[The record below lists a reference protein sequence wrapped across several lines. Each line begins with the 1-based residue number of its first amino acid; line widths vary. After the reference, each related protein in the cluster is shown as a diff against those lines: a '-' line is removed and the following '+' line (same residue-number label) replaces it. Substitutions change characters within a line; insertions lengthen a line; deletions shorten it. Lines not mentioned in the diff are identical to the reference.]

1 MAPERIDPRV
11 EGLGR
16 LALVGGTEGME
27 RPFFMDRFEVT
38 RGQFA
43 AYLSALGKSPPPQLR
58 KEWGGARPSPAQEDW
73 PVTRVSPSQA
83 LAFARWRG
91 MRLPRLKEWEW
102 AVGIRGGKKE
112 SFPWGEEFDRAH
124 WDELKCNTAEL
135 GLGRPAN
142 VGTFELGATRG
153 TRIYDLV
160 GNVAEW
166 VRLPPSYPS
175 SLGEGASPG
184 ERPAENL
191 ALRFSLEACLLAFPG
206 RVPSWWAG
214 LFPVL
219 APLGRREWEALQRPW
234 AWVGW
239 SYASRMERVG
249 HTIPGRVSPRKGWE
263 EWASTVG
270 FRCAADPEE
279 LWAWFLSRN
288 GPSLEG
294 ATGKTVARFL
304 ARFREV
310 FLPLLRKSP
319 LRAGDPTRRK
329 RISSLLQ

>member
-1 MAPERIDPRV
+1 
-11 EGLGR
+11 
-16 LALVGGTEGME
+16 
-27 RPFFMDRFEVT
+27 MDRFEVT

-43 AYLSALGKSPPPQLR
+43 AYLSALGKRTPPQLR
-58 KEWGGARPSPAQEDW
+58 EDWKGHRPPPVQEDW
-73 PVTRVSPSQA
+73 PVSKVSPSQA

-175 SLGEGASPG
+175 LEGGAAGE
-184 ERPAENL
+184 ERPERNL
-191 ALRFSLEACLLAFPG
+191 VLRFSLEAGVRAFPG
-206 RVPSWWAG
+206 RVPSWWAA
-214 LFPVL
+214 LFPAL
-219 APLGRREWEALQRPW
+219 APLGRREWEALRRPW

-239 SYASRMERVG
+239 SYVSRMERVG

-263 EWASTVG
+263 EWTSTVG
-270 FRCAADPEE
+270 FRCAAYPDE
-279 LWAWFLSRN
+279 LFSWFLSSE

-294 ATGKTVARFL
+294 ATGKAVERFL
-304 ARFREV
+304 KKFKEV
-310 FLPLLRKSP
+310 FLPLLEKP
-319 LRAGDPTRRK
+319 LPPGADPRRLE
-329 RISSLLQ
+329 RIASMLE